1 MKKDRTALQA
11 KRFEIHG
18 CNHHD
23 RLLSAARRMVE
34 EEISTLVVTDDEGG
48 LAGVITRT
56 DLLRA
61 LCERDD
67 WKKQPVEAYMSREVI
82 TAGPQTPL
90 KEIARLL
97 LDKQIHR
104 VVIVQAEQ
112 DRRRPVAVISVADVV
127 YHMIQEN

>member
-1 MKKDRTALQA
+1 MTV
-11 KRFEIHG
+11 
-18 CNHHD
+18 C
-23 RLLSAARRMVE
+23 SARRMVE

-61 LCERDD
+61 LCERSD

-82 TAGPQTPL
+82 TAEPQTPL

-112 DRRRPVAVISVADVV
+112 ERRRPVAVISVADVV
-127 YHMIQEN
+127 YHMIQ